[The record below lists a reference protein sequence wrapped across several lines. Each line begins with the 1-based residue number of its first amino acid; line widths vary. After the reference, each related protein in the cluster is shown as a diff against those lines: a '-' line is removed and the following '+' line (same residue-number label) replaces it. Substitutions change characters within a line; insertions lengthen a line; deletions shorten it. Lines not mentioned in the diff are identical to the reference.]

1 MAANHFH
8 STLPLV
14 DDPGSTSAVSEA
26 LDTTGLLTLGQGQ
39 GAQVTTR
46 ENAADA
52 AERARGAQEGR
63 HAERMRLS
71 GANRPSYERH
81 EQAKLKLS
89 PIQIAGLAVA
99 VIAVVAVLLFVFSK
113 CASSVAENPSALSLV
128 STTRTLEAD
137 TGLAI
142 NYDGASYEF
151 RETGGAWQ
159 LVRTAPD
166 EAVLIDFVGKP
177 VKLVIYDDDM
187 IYVPENLSDGTWD
200 VMAYLIAED
209 SVPARVPGASGEGM
223 LTSAK
228 LDGSELVVTDEAGQ
242 SVRIPLE

>member
-14 DDPGSTSAVSEA
+14 DDPDTTGVVSDA
-26 LDTTGLLTLGQGQ
+26 LDTTGLMTLGQGQ

-71 GANRPSYERH
+71 GVNRPTYARH
-81 EQAKLKLS
+81 EQKKVKLS
-89 PIQIAGLAVA
+89 PVQIAGLAVA
-99 VIAVVAVLLFVFSK
+99 VIAVVAILLFVFSK

-137 TGLAI
+137 AGLAI

-151 RETGGAWQ
+151 RETDGVWQ

-166 EAVLIDFVGKP
+166 EAVLIDFAGKP
-177 VKLVIYDDDM
+177 IKLVIYDDDT
-187 IYVPENLSDGTWD
+187 IYVPENLTDGTWD
-200 VMAYLIAED
+200 VMAYLIADD
-209 SVPARVPGASGEGM
+209 SVPVRVPDVGGEGT